1 MIYVIASIQVKEG
14 SLARFVEIFKNNM
27 PAVLKKKGCISY
39 VPTVDIPTGLPHQK
53 MDQYR
58 VTVIEK

>member
-27 PAVLKKKGCISY
+27 PAVLKKRDVSVMYRPWISQ
-39 VPTVDIPTGLPHQK
+39 PACHIKKWINTG
-53 MDQYR
+53 
-58 VTVIEK
+58 